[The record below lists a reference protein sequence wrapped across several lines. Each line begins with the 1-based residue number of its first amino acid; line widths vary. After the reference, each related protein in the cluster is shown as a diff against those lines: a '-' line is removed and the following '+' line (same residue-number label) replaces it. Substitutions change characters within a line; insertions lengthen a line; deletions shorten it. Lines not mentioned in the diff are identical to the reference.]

1 MPEYKDVTLIIKEIE
16 EGKKNLHFK
25 SAENAEICAG
35 VLAFVQG
42 VIDRVP
48 EADVV
53 EVVRCK
59 DCKHW
64 IGGFTGSTENVKRCE
79 YAHYLVGGNGY
90 CVYGERNMNN
100 GEL

>member
-1 MPEYKDVTLIIKEIE
+1 MPEYKDITLIVKEIE

-25 SAENAEICAG
+25 NAENAEICAG

-53 EVVRCK
+53 DVVRCK
-59 DCKHW
+59 DCVYAKQ
-64 IGGFTGSTENVKRCE
+64 VKPFDDIFKCT
-79 YAHYLVGGNGY
+79 YLKPNTRMFDIDY
-90 CVYGERNMNN
+90 CRYGKRKEV
-100 GEL
+100 